1 MEIGLTG
8 LNEVTIPGARTK
20 DNERG
25 YDDDAIR
32 AALGRPTPDR
42 LLLIAQAIRLGVPLE
57 DIQRSTAFDPW
68 YLQQIAALVATET
81 RDRAKGMPGDHD
93 GQIQLKK
100 MGRSEEHTSELQSLK
115 RHSYAD

>member
-1 MEIGLTG
+1 MPRFTFEKFPGTEPVLTTSMKSVGEVMAIGRTFAESLQKAYRSMEIGLTG

-42 LLLIAQAIRLGVPLE
+42 LLLIAQDRKSTRLN
-57 DIQRSTAFDPW
+57 SS
-68 YLQQIAALVATET
+68 
-81 RDRAKGMPGDHD
+81 H
-93 GQIQLKK
+93 
-100 MGRSEEHTSELQSLK
+100 
-115 RHSYAD
+115 

>member
-68 YLQQIAALVATET
+68 YLEQIAAIVATENQIG
-81 RDRAKGMPGDHD
+81 RAHVRTPVTNAH
-93 GQIQLKK
+93 LVF
-100 MGRSEEHTSELQSLK
+100 RLLLE
-115 RHSYAD
+115 